1 MKIKVLAKGAKIGSA
16 SFEYEPGY
24 EFISDP
30 ACSEY
35 DWLVVYDEL
44 HTEGPVSAPR
54 AEGGAGTSRAR
65 PSSNGDR
72 PRLLPNGS
80 PNGDNP
86 ITMSATTWLHGVNT
100 RERSLVADA
109 AA

>member
-35 DWLVVYDEL
+35 DWLVVYPSLPLENL
-44 HTEGPVSAPR
+44 KIAFPPKPACVFRLRVS
-54 AEGGAGTSRAR
+54 
-65 PSSNGDR
+65 
-72 PRLLPNGS
+72 
-80 PNGDNP
+80 
-86 ITMSATTWLHGVNT
+86 
-100 RERSLVADA
+100 
-109 AA
+109 

>member
-65 PSSNGDR
+65 PSSNEFKWGQAPSPPCPCVLSFLR
-72 PRLLPNGS
+72 PTIGRNRK
-80 PNGDNP
+80 
-86 ITMSATTWLHGVNT
+86 NT
-100 RERSLVADA
+100 HFPR
-109 AA
+109 

>member
-30 ACSEY
+30 VCSEY

-44 HTEGPVSAPR
+44 PGR
-54 AEGGAGTSRAR
+54 DIGTFHD
-65 PSSNGDR
+65 GYEE
-72 PRLLPNGS
+72 LQ
-80 PNGDNP
+80 
-86 ITMSATTWLHGVNT
+86 
-100 RERSLVADA
+100 
-109 AA
+109 

>member
-1 MKIKVLAKGAKIGSA
+1 MKIKVLTNGAKIGSA

-65 PSSNGDR
+65 PSSNGDSPHHLPLPLENSKIAFPPKPACVFRLR
-72 PRLLPNGS
+72 PQKL
-80 PNGDNP
+80 
-86 ITMSATTWLHGVNT
+86 
-100 RERSLVADA
+100 
-109 AA
+109 

>member
-65 PSSNGDR
+65 PSSNGDS
-72 PRLLPNGS
+72 PRLLRAPGRVQMGTVPVTS
-80 PNGDNP
+80 QMEVPMG
-86 ITMSATTWLHGVNT
+86 ITPL
-100 RERSLVADA
+100 R
-109 AA
+109 